1 MLIAL
6 LCAILFLDLLDQQ
19 PPQPQ
24 PQVVQASATVR
35 GQVTDKETG
44 APLLRALVTV
54 ESSRSDGTR
63 LVRVALTDQ
72 DGRFEIRELPSG
84 FLHVSAVAGE
94 HRATH
99 VKEIYPPRS
108 PMGVGRS
115 LMLRDG
121 EVRSDVNIALPRA
134 VAVSGRVTDESG
146 APLAG
151 LDIRLAPAGS
161 EYLRQNVPQRSTDDR
176 GLYRIFGVP
185 PGDYIVCTEIRDY
198 ESRSR
203 LRIGPKVDRFVNTC
217 HPSSLTETDAQVVT
231 VGSADLEGIDIQ
243 VRRSRTFTISGTIV
257 DSTGAVPAS
266 PMIIFHR
273 FRRDGSTAGGSPA
286 PGGRFEFRDLVPGE
300 YGVEGTL
307 GSDPYNWNE
316 GATERGYVAVT
327 IDAGDV
333 ADLVVATKKPATVRG
348 RVTFEDG
355 QPSARE
361 GELLTIEAQPVVR
374 SSASRPRPVRVDD
387 DLSFTL
393 AGLFGAA
400 RLSVQGVPRGW
411 VVKSI
416 RYNGQDITGLAAE
429 FASDPRHQ
437 VEVVLTSRLAIMTG
451 TVTDDGGKPAARAMV
466 FLLPADPRLAETELL
481 FYRGYGAFKEGRF
494 STGGIRPGDYL
505 VVALSAEQ
513 ADTLT
518 RQRPKVERL
527 VKYGERVTLIEND
540 RLTMNLRVV
549 TLPDVR

>member
-6 LCAILFLDLLDQQ
+6 LCAILFLDQQ

-24 PQVVQASATVR
+24 AQAAQAPATVR

-72 DGRFEIRELPSG
+72 DGRFEIRDLPSG
-84 FLHVSAVAGE
+84 FLHVTAAAGE

-99 VKEIYPPRS
+99 AKEHYPPRS
-108 PMGVGRS
+108 PMGVGRA

-121 EVRSDVNIALPRA
+121 EVRSDINIALPRA
-134 VAVSGRVTDESG
+134 VAVAGRVTDESG

-151 LDIRLAPAGS
+151 LDIRLAPAGGGHLR
-161 EYLRQNVPQRSTDDR
+161 EYVPQRSTDDR
-176 GLYRIFGVP
+176 GLYRLFGVP
-185 PGDYIVCTEIRDY
+185 PGEYVVCTEIRDY
-198 ESRSR
+198 ESMSR
-203 LRIGPKVDRFVNTC
+203 RRIGPRVDRFVNTC

-231 VGSADLEGIDIQ
+231 VGSADLDGIDIR

-257 DSTGAVPAS
+257 DATGGVPAS
-266 PMIIFHR
+266 PIVIIHR
-273 FRRDGSTAGGSPA
+273 YRRDGSTAGGSPA

-300 YGVEGTL
+300 YGVEAAL
-307 GSDPYNWNE
+307 GSDPHNWNE

-333 ADLVVATKKPATVRG
+333 ADLVVATKKAATVRG

-355 QPSARE
+355 PPAARE
-361 GELLTIEAQPVVR
+361 GEPLAIEAQPVLR
-374 SSASRPRPVRVDD
+374 SSGPLPRPARVDN

-393 AGLFGAA
+393 SGFFGPV
-400 RLSVQGVPRGW
+400 RLSVRGVPRGW

-416 RYNGQDITGLAAE
+416 RYNGQDITVLPVE
-429 FASDPRHQ
+429 FASDPRQQ
-437 VEVVLTSRLAIMTG
+437 VEVVLTSRVAIVTG
-451 TVTDDGGKPAARAMV
+451 TVTDDGGKPAAGAMV
-466 FLLPADPRLAETELL
+466 FLLPADPKLAATELM
-481 FYRGYGAFKEGRF
+481 FYRAYGAFKEGRF
-494 STGGIRPGDYL
+494 TAGGIRPGDYL
-505 VVALSAEQ
+505 IVALSAGQ
-513 ADTLT
+513 AEALT

-527 VKYGERVTLIEND
+527 AKYAERISLIEND

-549 TLPDVR
+549 TLPGVR